1 MTKARSKKA
10 SPSTPAAHVNETES
24 ATESSIDEQKAEG
37 LPASVSSWT
46 DQDLANVA
54 ALRAL
59 RFTAPATLDDCIEA
73 HKYAH
78 AMKWSSRP
86 RVDFMLN
93 SERGVKMRVELGNAF
108 VETTF
113 DAE

>member
-1 MTKARSKKA
+1 MAKPRKKA
-10 SPSTPAAHVNETES
+10 SPSAPAALEKETES
-24 ATESSIDEQKAEG
+24 VTESSIDDQKAEG
-37 LPASVSSWT
+37 LPASVSAWT

-73 HKYAH
+73 YKYAH

-86 RVDFMLN
+86 RVDFMLH
-93 SERGVKMRVELGNAF
+93 SERGVKMRVEIGNSF
-108 VETTF
+108 VEATF